1 MKFHLE
7 TIVDIPFSRLITLF
21 ENPENLHKWQPNV
34 ISFKRLTG
42 EIGQVGATSELHYD
56 MIVKKIIMKE
66 TILERN
72 LPDLFILRYDADG
85 VNNTVTNNFKELP
98 NNRTRW
104 IMQNDFQFAGVM
116 RFAAKPLK
124 GIFKKQTELTM
135 NRFKKFAEQIA
146 QEEF

>member
-116 RFAAKPLK
+116 RFVAKPLK

>member
-7 TIVDIPFSRLITLF
+7 TVVDIPFSRLITLF
-21 ENPENLHKWQPNV
+21 ENPENLHKWQPSV

-42 EIGQVGATSELHYD
+42 EIGQVGATSELYYD
-56 MIVKKIIMKE
+56 MIVKKITMKE
-66 TILERN
+66 TILERD
-72 LPDLFILRYDADG
+72 LPGLFVLRYDTDG
-85 VNNTVTNNFKELP
+85 ASNTVTNNFKELP
-98 NNRTRW
+98 NGKTRW

-146 QEEF
+146 QEEV